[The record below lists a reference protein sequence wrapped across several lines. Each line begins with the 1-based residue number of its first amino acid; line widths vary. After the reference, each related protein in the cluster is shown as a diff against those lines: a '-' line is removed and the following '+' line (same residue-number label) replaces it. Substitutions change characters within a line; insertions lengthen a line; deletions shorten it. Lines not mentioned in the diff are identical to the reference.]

1 MREQA
6 AQLPCGGEHN
16 VEWRPD
22 TSSRGPQQLVV
33 FVTRFIP
40 RGEELLGR
48 YYTGA
53 APKSGAASKARA
65 EAPASAAG
73 TAPVPPLPPP
83 TLDAERPAL
92 KRARLSPT
100 AAAPSSTPAR
110 VLPPPTL
117 HIPAGGSAAVPAPAP
132 PPTPVSPPPPTAAA
146 AVTTSRSFALPG
158 FASSLDAFAGH
169 LREQGRAASQ
179 PASFATLSCCCQC
192 RAGGHPGRDPGHL
205 PRIRRAGVR
214 MGAFMGSAQHERCRR
229 RGTAGGR
236 RRRIRRRS
244 GSTLCRIGPCHAP
257 LGGHAVPLRG
267 ANPHGHPWSGCAWR
281 AVCVVPVA
289 RPASGGGS
297 PVRELGNRAPSS
309 EVVRWGSK

>member
-1 MREQA
+1 MKLSPPSSLYLRRFCLNESPAHRANMADLDGDKEEAARMREQA

-65 EAPASAAG
+65 DAAASAAG

-169 LREQGRAASQ
+169 LREQGRQ
-179 PASFATLSCCCQC
+179 EATVAETRELVWRFWHVPDEFPDLWFNGAHCIRWREWGRFGSVLSEL
-192 RAGGHPGRDPGHL
+192 ARD
-205 PRIRRAGVR
+205 
-214 MGAFMGSAQHERCRR
+214 
-229 RGTAGGR
+229 
-236 RRRIRRRS
+236 
-244 GSTLCRIGPCHAP
+244 
-257 LGGHAVPLRG
+257 RG
-267 ANPHGHPWSGCAWR
+267 ASAEAALAQWAEFLKRHP
-281 AVCVVPVA
+281 PV
-289 RPASGGGS
+289 
-297 PVRELGNRAPSS
+297 
-309 EVVRWGSK
+309 